1 MRRAG
6 AAIVAVAL
14 AVLPARAD
22 AFITLKAKQA
32 PAGAEQTLT
41 FVVEHG
47 CVGSPTVRL
56 RVGMPAGVSAVKP
69 NDAPGWKVAASRSS
83 AADDAPVIE
92 VVWLG
97 GTLAA
102 ETPGEFSVALRLPD
116 APGTTLYFPVTQE
129 CEKGAVRWAE
139 MPSATTKRE
148 ALRFPAPGLTL
159 SKK

>member
-97 GTLAA
+97 GT
-102 ETPGEFSVALRLPD
+102 P
-116 APGTTLYFPVTQE
+116 
-129 CEKGAVRWAE
+129 
-139 MPSATTKRE
+139 
-148 ALRFPAPGLTL
+148 
-159 SKK
+159 

>member
-6 AAIVAVAL
+6 VALVAAAL

-47 CVGSPTVRL
+47 CAGSPTVRL
-56 RVGMPAGVSAVKP
+56 RVGMPPGVSAVKP
-69 NDAPGWKVAASRSS
+69 KDVPGWKVAASRAS
-83 AADDAPVIE
+83 AAADAPVVE

-97 GTLAA
+97 GRLDAV
-102 ETPGEFSVALRLPD
+102 TPGEFSIVLRLPD
-116 APGTTLYFPVTQE
+116 APGKTLYFPVTQE
-129 CEKGAVRWAE
+129 CEKGVVRWAE
-139 MPSATTKRE
+139 MPSVTTKRE

-159 SKK
+159 SKN